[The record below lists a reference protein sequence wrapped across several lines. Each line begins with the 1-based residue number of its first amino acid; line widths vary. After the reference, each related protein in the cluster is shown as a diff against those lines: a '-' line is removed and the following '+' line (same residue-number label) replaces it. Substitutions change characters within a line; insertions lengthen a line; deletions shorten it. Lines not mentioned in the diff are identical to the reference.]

1 MKPIALITGASAGIG
16 AELARDF
23 AAHGHEL
30 VLVAR
35 RQDRLT
41 ALADEIAGAANLVL
55 GKAEATPFAIL
66 RGLDDSYFGEGSIQ
80 ENALRR
86 SNEDLFR

>member
-1 MKPIALITGASAGIG
+1 
-16 AELARDF
+16 
-23 AAHGHEL
+23 
-30 VLVAR
+30 
-35 RQDRLT
+35 
-41 ALADEIAGAANLVL
+41 VL

-66 RGLDDSYFGEGSIQ
+66 RGLDDSYFGEGSIK